1 MYAPYAVNP
10 HHAQDYGYYTQEPY
24 QNQGTPAM
32 NPFIANPGPKRK
44 RNRKQKEMPRPAV
57 PQPGTAAAAASAAAA
72 ATAAVTAVTAVT
84 AVPTAV
90 SVPVKPP
97 APAEDKHMEWILVPK
112 GAAPPNPAIPTSVE
126 PEVEKVS
133 ELLAVAQKE
142 VDRAQW
148 LVESALTI
156 LVEARQEYPMA
167 KVGILEAF
175 MPAKRI
181 EVVTAVTTLTSIFLS
196 GYYFFQKLGLPDK
209 RENRVL
215 SRARTTTHSYAHFA
229 DKGVLTDF
237 ADLSHLTPAEQNQR
251 LRDYEWNIQGPIRAF
266 LTQFMGHQTM
276 HRTPAIMLRMGAP
289 TTILHEFMSQRSYVP
304 LHFMKDCKEHFTIH
318 GAFHAVQ
325 DEDPLGLAEVVRLNL
340 KELSGP
346 LEHRTTV
353 LKSLGVHMRDL
364 IAATVYLETAGS
376 TINWPSLDDLNN
388 WAGLSNYN
396 PALMD
401 DLQTGVSDLQ
411 YTTNQNQAEL
421 EKLMLLM
428 RAVVKKMNLGV
439 TVDSIHFDHQAV
451 PPPSPP
457 ETTDQEDDVISE

>member
-10 HHAQDYGYYTQEPY
+10 HHSQDYGYYTQEPY
-24 QNQGTPAM
+24 QNQGPPAM

-72 ATAAVTAVTAVT
+72 ATAAVTAVTAV
-84 AVPTAV
+84 PTAV
-90 SVPVKPP
+90 SVPVKPT
-97 APAEDKHMEWILVPK
+97 APTKDPHMEWILVPK
-112 GAAPPNPAIPTSVE
+112 GTAPPNPATPASVE

-133 ELLAVAQKE
+133 ELLAEAQKE

-167 KVGILEAF
+167 EVGILEAF

-229 DKGVLTDF
+229 EKGVLTDF

-304 LHFMKDCKEHFTIH
+304 PHFMKDCKEHFTIH

-325 DEDPLGLAEVVRLNL
+325 DDDPLGLAEVVRLNL

-353 LKSLGVHMRDL
+353 LKALGVHMRDL

-376 TINWPSLDDLNN
+376 TITWPSLDDLNN

-401 DLQTGVSDLQ
+401 DLQIGVSDLQ

-421 EKLMLLM
+421 EKLMVLM
-428 RAVVKKMNLGV
+428 RAVVKKMHLGV

-457 ETTDQEDDVISE
+457 NPTDQEDDVISE

>member
-24 QNQGTPAM
+24 QNQGAPAM

-44 RNRKQKEMPRPAV
+44 RNRKPKEMPRPAV

-72 ATAAVTAVTAVT
+72 ATAAVTAVTAV
-84 AVPTAV
+84 PTAV

-97 APAEDKHMEWILVPK
+97 APAEDKNMEWILVPK
-112 GAAPPNPAIPTSVE
+112 GAAPPNPVIPTPVD
-126 PEVEKVS
+126 PEVEQVS

-156 LVEARQEYPMA
+156 LVEARQGHPMA
-167 KVGILEAF
+167 EVGLLEAF

-181 EVVTAVTTLTSIFLS
+181 EAVTAATTLTSIFLS
-196 GYYFFQKLGLPDK
+196 GYFFFQKLGLPDK

-215 SRARTTTHSYAHFA
+215 SRSRTTSHSYAHFA
-229 DKGVLTDF
+229 EKGVLTDF

-251 LRDYEWNIQGPIRAF
+251 LRDYEWNIQGSIRAF

-289 TTILHEFMSQRSYVP
+289 TTILHEFMSRRSYVP
-304 LHFMKDCKEHFTIH
+304 LHFMKDCKEHFTVH

-421 EKLMLLM
+421 EKLMVLM
-428 RAVVKKMNLGV
+428 RAVVKQMNLGV
-439 TVDSIHFDHQAV
+439 TVDSIHHRAV

-457 ETTDQEDDVISE
+457 TTADQEDDVISE